1 MNFPLPGK
9 ADYVKLHSQIFYNLG
24 PAAADLFACMGQELK
39 DANDEADMWR
49 HRAEGLQRTH
59 PDFISG
65 TEQNKIY
72 QDRLKDRYNAGKN
85 GNE

>member
-9 ADYVKLHSQIFYNLG
+9 ADYVKLHRQIYYSLG

-49 HRAEGLQRTH
+49 SRAVELQDKHGL
-59 PDFISG
+59 SG